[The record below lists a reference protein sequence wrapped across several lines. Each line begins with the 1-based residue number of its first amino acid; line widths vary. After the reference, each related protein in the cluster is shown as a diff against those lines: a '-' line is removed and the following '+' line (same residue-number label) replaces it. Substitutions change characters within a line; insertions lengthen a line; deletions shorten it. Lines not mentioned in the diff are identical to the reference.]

1 MTKIKKATSIKN
13 EKASKS
19 LNVED
24 EEPIIGNDREEEID
38 NIFLDE
44 DIVVDTIPDVAID
57 DSTDDELIDIPE
69 ISTVTEDIPNI
80 ASDIKVVKCVNCKED
95 VLEADLC
102 PICGKPLKKKTKV
115 KRNTDLLDTERDT
128 LHDNDFFEE
137 EDEYISNIT
146 SKLKDEESYEG

>member
-1 MTKIKKATSIKN
+1 MTKIKKDKTIKT
-13 EKASKS
+13 EETTKP

-24 EEPIIGNDREEEID
+24 EEPIIGDDREEDID

-44 DIVVDTIPDVAID
+44 DIIVDTIPDVAID
-57 DSTDDELIDIPE
+57 ESTDEELIDIPE
-69 ISTVTEDIPNI
+69 IPIVPEDIPNI

-95 VLEADLC
+95 VLEADFC

-115 KRNTDLLDTERDT
+115 KRNTDLLDTERDA

-146 SKLKDEESYEG
+146 SKLKDEEYYEG

>member
-1 MTKIKKATSIKN
+1 MSKIKKNTNKKN
-13 EKASKS
+13 ESKS
-19 LNVED
+19 ELIGIQD
-24 EEPIIGNDREEEID
+24 EEPIISDDREEEID

-44 DIVVDTIPDVAID
+44 DILVDTIPEVAID
-57 DSTDDELIDIPE
+57 ENTDEELIDIPE
-69 ISTVTEDIPNI
+69 IPIVTEDIPNI

-95 VLEADLC
+95 VLEADFC
-102 PICGKPLKKKTKV
+102 PICGKPLKKKPKV

-146 SKLKDEESYEG
+146 SKLDDEEYYES